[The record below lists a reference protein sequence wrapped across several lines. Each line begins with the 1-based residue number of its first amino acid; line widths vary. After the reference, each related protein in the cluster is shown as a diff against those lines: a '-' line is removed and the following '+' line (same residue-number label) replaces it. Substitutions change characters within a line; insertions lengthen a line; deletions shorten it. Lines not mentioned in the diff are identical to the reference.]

1 MIKGSKQNN
10 DGLGKFRK
18 LLKKRVFV
26 KSNVT
31 AVWIDDFSNKVGGQL
46 TYTLNCLWNLTFRN
60 LIWYDRCT
68 VYCTNCVLPQT
79 FFIDLFIS
87 TEANFEKCLKPVIHD
102 NVLFVTHFENPENI
116 WPTIG
121 LKWQC

>member
-1 MIKGSKQNN
+1 MIKGSKQSN

-46 TYTLNCLWNLTFRN
+46 TYTLNCLWNLTFGN
-60 LIWYDRCT
+60 LT
-68 VYCTNCVLPQT
+68 
-79 FFIDLFIS
+79 
-87 TEANFEKCLKPVIHD
+87 
-102 NVLFVTHFENPENI
+102 
-116 WPTIG
+116 
-121 LKWQC
+121 